1 MSNNYELTNYII
13 NRIKELRIQ
22 KNLTQEELSLS
33 SGLDT
38 KYINKLENG
47 RFSVRIETL
56 SKILDT
62 LNIDYFDFFEFS
74 KTQNSKIM
82 NELVSRLAT
91 FPEEEQ
97 ENKIKAILQLLK
109 S

>member
-82 NELVSRLAT
+82 NELASRLAT

-109 S
+109 

>member
-91 FPEEEQ
+91 FPVEEQ

-109 S
+109 

>member
-1 MSNNYELTNYII
+1 MSNNYELTKYII

-109 S
+109 

>member
-1 MSNNYELTNYII
+1 MSNNNELTNYII
-13 NRIKELRIQ
+13 NRIKELRVQ
-22 KNLTQEELSLS
+22 RNLTQEELSLS
-33 SGLDT
+33 SGLDP
-38 KYINKLENG
+38 KYINKLENK

-74 KTQNSKIM
+74 NTQNSRIM
-82 NELVSRLAT
+82 NELISRLAR

-97 ENKIKAILQLLK
+97 EIKIKAILQLLK
-109 S
+109 

>member
-1 MSNNYELTNYII
+1 MSNNHELTNYII

-38 KYINKLENG
+38 KFINKLENG

-62 LNIDYFDFFEFS
+62 LDIDYFDFFEFS
-74 KTQNSKIM
+74 KTQNSKIL

-97 ENKIKAILQLLK
+97 ENKIRAILQLLK
-109 S
+109 

>member
-109 S
+109 

>member
-97 ENKIKAILQLLK
+97 EYKINAILQLLK
-109 S
+109 

>member
-82 NELVSRLAT
+82 NDLVSRLAT

-109 S
+109 

>member
-47 RFSVRIETL
+47 HFSVRIETL

-109 S
+109 

>member
-47 RFSVRIETL
+47 RFGVRIETL

-109 S
+109 